1 MEKNR
6 LQCYRVCPFPE
17 YTQKEA
23 AMRKLRS
30 FLRRVRIK
38 YRRSSTLTKA
48 VVICT
53 IVVCMVA
60 LLVIGWRIDSVIAD
74 YEAKRDLAAQ
84 LEQENDKLG
93 ENIDNLG
100 SADSIEQIAKDELGM
115 VPSDAV
121 VITPDE

>member
-1 MEKNR
+1 
-6 LQCYRVCPFPE
+6 
-17 YTQKEA
+17 
-23 AMRKLRS
+23 MRKLRS

-38 YRRSSTLTKA
+38 YRRSSTLTKTM
-48 VVICT
+48 VIST

-60 LLVIGWRIDSVIAD
+60 LLVIGWRIDCAIAD

-100 SADSIEQIAKDELGM
+100 SADSIDQIAKDELNM

-121 VITPDE
+121 IITPED

>member
-1 MEKNR
+1 
-6 LQCYRVCPFPE
+6 
-17 YTQKEA
+17 
-23 AMRKLRS
+23 MRKLRS

-48 VVICT
+48 VVIST

-60 LLVIGWRIDSVIAD
+60 LLVIGWRIDSAIAD
-74 YEAKRDLAAQ
+74 YEAKKDLAAQ

-100 SADSIEQIAKDELGM
+100 SADSIDQIAKDELGM
-115 VPSDAV
+115 VPGDAV
-121 VITPDE
+121 VITPDD

>member
-1 MEKNR
+1 
-6 LQCYRVCPFPE
+6 
-17 YTQKEA
+17 
-23 AMRKLRS
+23 MRKLRS

-53 IVVCMVA
+53 IVVCMAA

-74 YEAKRDLAAQ
+74 YEAKKDLAAQ
-84 LEQENDKLG
+84 LEQENNKLG
-93 ENIDNLG
+93 ESIDNLG